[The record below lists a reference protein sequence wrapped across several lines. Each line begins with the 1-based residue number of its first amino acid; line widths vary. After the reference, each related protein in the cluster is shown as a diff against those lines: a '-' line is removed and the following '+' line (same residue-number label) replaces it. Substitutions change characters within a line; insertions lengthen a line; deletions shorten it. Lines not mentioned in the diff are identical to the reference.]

1 MSFTINKIDELGA
14 GRKNPSIQPSCRNA
28 LEGLNDL
35 MESRRVDDN
44 RKIFHLLGD
53 NENDLKGNFQRLS
66 SSKTLK
72 NRLSQWKKLFKLYL
86 SILHHLI
93 LTRIS
98 W

>member
-1 MSFTINKIDELGA
+1 MSFTINKIGELGA

-53 NENDLKGNFQRLS
+53 NENDLKSKAFLFKNSQKSTLS
-66 SSKTLK
+66 MEKTLQTIFIDTPSP
-72 NRLSQWKKLFKLYL
+72 NSY
-86 SILHHLI
+86 
-93 LTRIS
+93 
-98 W
+98 